1 MEELPVPIELMVPL
15 CCPPRPWLL
24 QKDKNINELD
34 NRNKKLTQTNILAKL
49 DNRNKKLIQ
58 TSILA
63 KLYSTIYH
71 R

>member
-15 CCPPRPWLL
+15 CFPPRPWLL
-24 QKDKNINELD
+24 KKDKNINELD